1 MCGVPCAT
9 DAMCCLAYDT
19 VCDTLAGPIDRE
31 CTPSCRCQRCAPYL
45 RPRGVQ
51 GGAIY
56 AGGGSVN
63 IVNIYGTRFSNNTA
77 VRRSCLAIVLQCP
90 VLRLTD
96 AMCCFACDTVCDTL
110 AGPIGCECTP
120 PCPCHT
126 CAAYVWSPY
135 AIDAMCCLACD
146 TVCDTLAGPIG
157 GECTPSC
164 LCHTC
169 ATLCVECP
177 MRLTPCAAWPA
188 TPCAMLLWRN
198 P

>member
-1 MCGVPCAT
+1 MCDAWLATPCA
-9 DAMCCLAYDT
+9 CG
-19 VCDTLAGPIDRE
+19 TLAGPIAGE
-31 CTPSCRCQRCAPYL
+31 CTPSCLCQTCCTTPHSVQV
-45 RPRGVQ
+45 RPTGVQ

-56 AGGGSVN
+56 AQYSSN
-63 IVNIYGTRFSNNTA
+63 IVTISATNFSNNTA
-77 VRRSCLAIVLQCP
+77 VCRSCLAIVLQCP

-96 AMCCFACDTVCDTL
+96 AMCCLACDTVCDTL
-110 AGPIGCECTP
+110 AGPIDRECTP